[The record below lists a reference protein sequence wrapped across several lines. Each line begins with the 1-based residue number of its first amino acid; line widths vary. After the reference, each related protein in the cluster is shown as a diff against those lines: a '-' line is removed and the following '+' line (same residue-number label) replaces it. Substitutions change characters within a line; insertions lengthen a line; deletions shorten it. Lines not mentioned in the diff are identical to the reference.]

1 MAHYIL
7 AIDQGTSSTKCI
19 VFTEAGTV
27 VARASAPLHTTYT
40 ADGRAEQD
48 PDAIYRSVIES
59 VSACINN
66 LESEAGVP
74 RDQVCCVGIANQRET
89 FVLWDSNGVP
99 LHDAVV
105 WQCKR
110 SVDICSE
117 LKAGGAEEEV
127 RARSGFIVDPYFS
140 GTKVTWL
147 LRNVPAVR
155 DAHDRGDAHFGTI
168 DSWLLSRLTRGAV
181 HATDHTN
188 ASRTLLFNIHTLAWD
203 DELGKIL
210 EAPSLRLPT
219 VHPSSHHYGDS
230 DFEGTFPKSIPI
242 TAMIGD
248 SHAAF
253 FGERCYDSG
262 SAKATL
268 GTGSSILINAGA
280 SVPALAPS
288 AMSTIGFSLPDRL
301 DYALEG
307 IIVSAGSI
315 LTWLGRDLGLFSD
328 AAELDEVANVVSDA
342 GGVCVVPG
350 HAGLGAPFWK
360 MDAKGSITGLTFG
373 TSRQHIIR
381 AALESIPYQ
390 ICAILDAIAE
400 ESGVYCQSI
409 KADGGISQNRF
420 VIRWLADTLGLPVHT
435 FATAEVT
442 ALGAA
447 LLAGLGAGV
456 YDGLDSIRAL
466 PLDETVCEPTSAAG
480 TGCAATAPTTA
491 QQGYDR
497 WRAQVDR
504 AIRPADGAV

>member
-1 MAHYIL
+1 MAQYIL
-7 AIDQGTSSTKCI
+7 AIDQGTSSTRAI
-19 VFTEAGTV
+19 VFTDAG
-27 VARASAPLHTTYT
+27 AIGAIASAPLHTSYT
-40 ADGRAEQD
+40 PDGKAEQD
-48 PDAIYRSVIES
+48 PDEIYRSVIQS
-59 VSACINN
+59 VSLCLQK
-66 LESEAGVP
+66 LEAEAGVS

-89 FVLWDSNGVP
+89 FVLWDGNGAP

-110 SVDICSE
+110 SVEICSE
-117 LKAGGAEEEV
+117 LKAGGAEDEV
-127 RARSGFIVDPYFS
+127 RSRSGLIVDPYFS

-155 DAHDRGDAHFGTI
+155 SACEHGEVHFGTV
-168 DSWLLSRLTRGAV
+168 DSWLLFKLTGGAV

-203 DELGKIL
+203 DELGRIL
-210 EAPSLRLPT
+210 EASSLRLPT

-230 DFEGTFPKSIPI
+230 DVGGLFARPIPI

-248 SHAAF
+248 SHAAL
-253 FGERCYDSG
+253 FGERCFSPG

-280 SVPALAPS
+280 SPPALARS
-288 AMSTIGFSLPDRL
+288 AMSTIGFSLADRL

-307 IIVSAGSI
+307 IVVSAGSI

-328 AAELDEVANVVSDA
+328 TAELDEVAGTVDDA

-373 TSRQHIIR
+373 TSRAHILR

-390 ICAILDAIAE
+390 IRAILDAIAE
-400 ESGVYCQSI
+400 ESGVHCRSI
-409 KADGGISQNRF
+409 MADGGISANRF

-447 LLAGLGAGV
+447 LLAGLGVGV

-466 PLDETVCEPTSAAG
+466 QLDETVREPAG
-480 TGCAATAPTTA
+480 ATATTA
-491 QQGYDR
+491 QRGYER
-497 WRAQVDR
+497 WRVQVDH
-504 AIRPADGAV
+504 AVGA